1 MGRMG
6 KNSSRGGRAM
16 WCCATSWEKQRLIF
30 ISMLAKSLV
39 SHAGK
44 LMIWM
49 LSTNNSEATEKKLKK
64 ADGWTVK

>member
-1 MGRMG
+1 
-6 KNSSRGGRAM
+6 M

-64 ADGWTVK
+64 ADGGTVK